1 MKKISILSILLFIC
15 ATICAG
21 EIKLISPLNCTVPL
35 LSEAQ
40 KQFFDMPMAER
51 RLKYTDPTTRTQWT
65 KTGSLPLAV
74 EFVWQSDLAHCCEFT
89 LLISA
94 DGVEKSYPVSGGKLQ
109 LTNLIPGSE
118 YSWKISAKNCGG
130 ETFESAI
137 GKFTT
142 ESGYP
147 RLIAFGELGNVR
159 DLGGYNGIDG
169 RKVKYEKIYR
179 GRAFN
184 DVSPDRETTP
194 GKMRVD
200 DSIVA
205 QVRPFG
211 IKSDLELRSDG
222 ETAGMTSSSLG
233 TDIKWCRTH
242 GMDSYEKI
250 LKAPQQKRLASIIR
264 FLLNEDDYPF
274 YIHCDGGRDRTGAI
288 SFLVLGALGV
298 SNEDIERDWQAS
310 ALFFSDLQQQ
320 SFDKLIA
327 ALREKYGEVSYS
339 DLAKAY
345 LREIGITDIEIEKLR
360 EIMLDK

>member
-21 EIKLISPLNCTVPL
+21 EIKLVSPLNCTVPL

-40 KQFFDMPMAER
+40 KQFFDMPIAER
-51 RLKYTDPTTRTQWT
+51 RTKYLDRQTRIQWI
-65 KTGSLPLAV
+65 KTGSLPQAV
-74 EFVWQSDLAHCCEFT
+74 EFVWQSDLAENCEFT
-89 LLISA
+89 LHLSA
-94 DGVEKSYPVSGGKLQ
+94 DGVEKSYPVSGGRFQ
-109 LTNLIPGSE
+109 LINLIPGAE
-118 YSWKISAKNCGG
+118 YSWKISAKNCAG
-130 ETFESAI
+130 ETVGSAI

-147 RLIAFGELGNVR
+147 RLIGFGNLGNVR
-159 DLGGYNGIDG
+159 DLGGYTTIDG
-169 RKVKYEKIYR
+169 KKVKYDKIYR

-184 DVSPDRETTP
+184 DVSPDRKTTP

-222 ETAGMTSSSLG
+222 ETAGMTNSSLG

-250 LKAPQQKRLASIIR
+250 LNASQQTRLANIIR

-288 SFLVLGALGV
+288 SFLVLGALGA
-298 SNEDIERDWQAS
+298 SDEDIERDWQAS
-310 ALFFSDLQQQ
+310 ALFFSDLKQEC
-320 SFDKLIA
+320 FDKFIT
-327 ALREKYGEVSYS
+327 ALHERYGEGSYS
-339 DLAKAY
+339 DMAKAY
-345 LREIGITDIEIEKLR
+345 LREIGITESEIEKLR